1 MQSPQRECNACYP
14 SDAMLP
20 MVIAEDLGE
29 GWEMQEATIHYI
41 CHALW

>member
-1 MQSPQRECNACYP
+1 MQAPQRECNACYP
-14 SDAMLP
+14 SDRMLP
-20 MVIAEDLGE
+20 MVIAEELGE